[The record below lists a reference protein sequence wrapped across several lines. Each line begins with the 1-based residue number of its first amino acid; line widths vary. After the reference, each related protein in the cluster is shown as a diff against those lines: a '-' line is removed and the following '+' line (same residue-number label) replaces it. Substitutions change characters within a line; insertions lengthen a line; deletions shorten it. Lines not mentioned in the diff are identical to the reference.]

1 MDLIF
6 RNTATN
12 TVMNYTPEIYL
23 HALQLM
29 GPEIVLVVAI
39 IFAALWNVFAP
50 RQRAMTPVV
59 SIGLLI
65 VATLMLGQQY
75 GLPTRQMLFPTP
87 DSSAGLFTV
96 DKLTAAFGLLACIF
110 GGVVVL
116 MTMGYEYHF
125 KQNRGEYYALL
136 LTSILAVTLCAGS
149 TDLVMVFV
157 SLETLTLS
165 GVLLS
170 GYAKRDRRS
179 NEASLKYLLSTAA
192 TTATFLYGLSFLYGL
207 GYSTNYYEIA
217 SALAVKAQSP
227 SIAVVLVLILM
238 LSVIGFKLSMV
249 PFHMWTPDVYEGAP
263 TPVSAYLSVISKM
276 GGLAV
281 AIRVLDGIF
290 GASAMQWGP
299 VVAILAILS
308 MVAGNFI
315 ALAQTSLKRMLAYSS
330 IAHVG
335 YMLIG
340 LVANTGDGLAA
351 MVFYMI
357 VYGFMNLGAFT
368 GAILFENETGSD
380 NIEDMAGLIR
390 KRPWLAV
397 GLAVCLLNLGGLP
410 VPPAGFLAKVFV
422 FWAGFQMGTPIGYWL
437 VAIALL
443 TSVPALYYYTRVV
456 IMMVV
461 RDPSEKV
468 ATLPDDRH
476 LVPESVAPT
485 NLALVLA
492 VAGVVFGTVFV
503 SPLMTFSAQAV
514 AGMGRPMTNVGLL
527 PSSEAH

>member
-1 MDLIF
+1 
-6 RNTATN
+6 
-12 TVMNYTPEIYL
+12 MNYTPEIYL
-23 HALQLM
+23 HALKLM

-39 IFAALWNVFAP
+39 VFAALWNICSP

-59 SIGLLI
+59 SIGLII
-65 VATLMLGQQY
+65 VATLMLAQQFS
-75 GLPTRQMLFPTP
+75 LPRQMLFPTP
-87 DSSAGLFTV
+87 DGAAGLFTV
-96 DKLTAAFGLLACIF
+96 DKLTAAFGLMSCIF
-110 GGVVVL
+110 GGMVVL
-116 MTMGYEYHF
+116 MTMGYEFHF

-136 LTSILAVTLCAGS
+136 LTSVLAVILAAGS
-149 TDLVMVFV
+149 TDLVMLFV
-157 SLETLTLS
+157 SLETLTLA

-170 GYAKRDRRS
+170 GFAKRDRRS

-238 LSVIGFKLSMV
+238 LSIIGFKLSLV

-276 GGLAV
+276 GGLVV

-290 GASAMQWGP
+290 GASVAQWAP
-299 VVAILAILS
+299 IVAILAMLS
-308 MVAGNFI
+308 MIAGNFI

-368 GAILFENETGSD
+368 GAVLFENETGSD

-397 GLAVCLLNLGGLP
+397 GLSICLLNLGGLP

-422 FWAGFQMGTPIGYWL
+422 FWAGFQMATPLGYWL

-456 IMMVV
+456 IMMAV

-468 ATLPDDRH
+468 ATLPEDRH
-476 LVPESVAPT
+476 LVPESAAPT
-485 NLALVLA
+485 NLALMIA
-492 VAGVVFGTVFV
+492 VAGVVVGTLAVN
-503 SPLMTFSAQAV
+503 PLMTFSGQSV
-514 AGMGRPMTNVGLL
+514 AGMGRPMTNVGTL
-527 PSSEAH
+527 PNSEAR